1 MKRNIADKLIL
12 LIISALGIMLII
24 WQREV
29 SDAIIDAVKNCV
41 YRIIPSLFAMSVVS
55 TAISKSGV
63 VSGLFR
69 HSKVDGN
76 IVTAFIF
83 GNIGGY
89 PIGAKLLAEMVDD
102 GRIDTATAAAALP
115 FCYGCG
121 PAFSAGI
128 VGIAVFGDARF
139 GIAAMCADL
148 AANATMFIWYIA
160 TRKNRKNAVES
171 RSGGFST
178 PLMIDSVNSAVSAMT
193 GVCSMIVF
201 FAALRAILKSIL
213 PSLFEIK
220 IFAAVLEISNIA
232 ELSARDGITLPIAAM
247 LLGFGGLC
255 VIMQVAAIVGG
266 KFSLKKFLL
275 SRFIALPLA
284 GGYAVIISRILDR
297 LGIAAETA
305 TKIRLSRSSSL
316 IPIICVAAM
325 VAITLTYR
333 RADS

>member
-1 MKRNIADKLIL
+1 MKKKAADVLIL
-12 LIISALGIMLII
+12 LIIASLGVMLII
-24 WQREV
+24 RQHEV
-29 SDAIIDAVKNCV
+29 SVAVIDAVKSCV

-63 VSGLFR
+63 VSSLFMN
-69 HSKVDGN
+69 SKVDGN

-89 PIGAKLLAEMVDD
+89 PIGAKLLAEMVND
-102 GRIDTATAAAALP
+102 GHLDTATAASALP

-139 GIAAMCADL
+139 GIAAMCADF
-148 AANATMFIWYIA
+148 AANATMFLWYIV
-160 TRKNRKNAVES
+160 TNKGYKNVVTS
-171 RSGGFST
+171 RSDGFST
-178 PLMIDSVNSAVSAMT
+178 ALMIDSVNSAVSAMT

-201 FAALRAILKSIL
+201 FAALREILRSIL

-220 IFAAVLEISNIA
+220 TFSALLEISNIA
-232 ELSARDGITLPIAAM
+232 ELSAREGITLPIAAM

-284 GGYAVIISRILDR
+284 GGYAVIISKILDR
-297 LGIAAETA
+297 LGLVAETA

-316 IPIICVAAM
+316 IPIICVMAM
-325 VAITLTYR
+325 VTITLTYR
-333 RADS
+333 RADN